1 MSPDF
6 KGNGATL
13 GHCLCYTISLAI
25 PLTAE
30 PPLSLICHC
39 RDCQRNA
46 GGPSSCVLKEHIIPG
61 SATLSG
67 CDKVKAFCSRCD
79 VCANSSFGGDSG
91 KWPLTQEWFVKCRA
105 PWLKAAEG
113 TREFTMAEGVGL

>member
-1 MSPDF
+1 MRQSQSF
-6 KGNGATL
+6 L
-13 GHCLCYTISLAI
+13 
-25 PLTAE
+25 
-30 PPLSLICHC
+30 LSLRLRSFH
-39 RDCQRNA
+39 
-46 GGPSSCVLKEHIIPG
+46 SSNEI
-61 SATLSG
+61 
-67 CDKVKAFCSRCD
+67 RRRED